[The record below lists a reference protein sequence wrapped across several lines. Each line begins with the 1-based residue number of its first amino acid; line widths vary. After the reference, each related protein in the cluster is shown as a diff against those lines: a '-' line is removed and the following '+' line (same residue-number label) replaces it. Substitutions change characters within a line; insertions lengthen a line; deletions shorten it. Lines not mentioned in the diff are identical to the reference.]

1 MSKPPTF
8 VKGFIPSPDVIRND
22 LGPIAANV
30 YGVVWMYNQMP
41 GRECYAEL
49 GQISANSGFGTTA
62 TRTALRHLEERGWVQ
77 RVERKGKTTV
87 YRDTGRWNL
96 NIVGEEVKP
105 SPLADTATA
114 TPTRGVALTREP
126 QRETLPTPTP
136 HVAPPTRGVALPQR
150 VALPNIQEKQTT
162 KHTRQQTE
170 GEASRTSAPVRTRP
184 APKPETRR
192 PTAPSPSSVI
202 DPDDEMQAA
211 FLEGCGLDPE
221 LTRSSVLISVADYAG
236 RLRRRKFTA
245 EEIREAA
252 ATWHE
257 FLPHRDPEDL
267 EPPHPQQLA
276 EWVARRRAS
285 KAMASATS
293 KARPVAQT
301 FRVPFIER

>member
-1 MSKPPTF
+1 MSHDYTPLPDAIAQDLGVYAACVYGRVWRYCQMEGGVCTAAVQTIADDLAISAPTVKRHLANLVGAGYLFRTGGGRDGRPNTYRQTAKWVMGGSGGRSERSTQVDQKDLPRRADPDQRDLPPQITEIQG
-8 VKGFIPSPDVIRND
+8 VDQRDLGGGSERSTRDIPSSSSSEPF
-22 LGPIAANV
+22 
-30 YGVVWMYNQMP
+30 MP
-41 GRECYAEL
+41 V
-49 GQISANSGFGTTA
+49 T
-62 TRTALRHLEERGWVQ
+62 EE
-77 RVERKGKTTV
+77 
-87 YRDTGRWNL
+87 
-96 NIVGEEVKP
+96 
-105 SPLADTATA
+105 
-114 TPTRGVALTREP
+114 
-126 QRETLPTPTP
+126 
-136 HVAPPTRGVALPQR
+136 
-150 VALPNIQEKQTT
+150 
-162 KHTRQQTE
+162 E
-170 GEASRTSAPVRTRP
+170 GSRAPVRTRP

-202 DPDDEMQAA
+202 DPNDEMQAA

-245 EEIREAA
+245 AEIREAA